1 MTTTGRQVAI
11 ERALASATEAMHA
24 KRQVQPR
31 VIAHAG
37 DKLLAFHLGDAMES
51 PVKKDLAAEMMG
63 SEMRKRGVQLYVFMS
78 EAWMASG
85 IGEKDLTKSPPP
97 SQRPDRIECLILS
110 ASDGE
115 GDILGLEGQ

>member
-37 DKLLAFHLGDAMES
+37 DKLLAFHLGDAMER